1 MLYAKPIG
9 VVIIAVITAI
19 VAALTNN
26 SISPQEWVIVVGVGL
41 SAVGSAIVPNLPAG
55 IASYAKSIVTFLVA
69 GAATLAVLVV
79 GGLTTAE
86 VLEVLI
92 AAAAS
97 VGIVVAAPG
106 PVTATA
112 SSSTRYATGGT
123 ITPAEGI

>member
-9 VVIIAVITAI
+9 VVVVAVITAV
-19 VAALTNN
+19 VAALTNDQ
-26 SISPQEWVIVVGVGL
+26 ISAQEWVVIFGVGL
-41 SAVGSAIVPNLPAG
+41 SAVGTAIVPNLPSG
-55 IASYAKSIVTFLVA
+55 IAHYAKGAVTFLVA
-69 GAATLAVLVV
+69 GTATLAVLIV

-106 PVTATA
+106 PVTTTA
-112 SSSTRYATGGT
+112 STGYRLT
-123 ITPAEGI
+123 EDA